1 MYICLC
7 KHQSGISKMS
17 IKDFDW
23 VAGGKISLMVHVY
36 EGGST
41 LQRVLLTK
49 GWKRKW
55 SSDYK

>member
-1 MYICLC
+1 
-7 KHQSGISKMS
+7 MS

-41 LQRVLLTK
+41 LQRVLPNK
-49 GWKRKW
+49 GWTRKW